1 MKITM
6 KKMLLLAGVAIVM
19 TIAASCEK
27 RDCVCRYYDQNGS
40 YVAEENWDGDQVS
53 GSQCQLME
61 NTPVVEVD
69 NETIIASSVSCT
81 NEW

>member
-1 MKITM
+1 M
-6 KKMLLLAGVAIVM
+6 KKLLLVTGIAAAMIL
-19 TIAASCEK
+19 AASCEHS
-27 RDCVCRYYDQNGS
+27 DCVCRYYDQNGT

-61 NTPVVEVD
+61 NNNIVEVD
-69 NETIIASSVSCT
+69 NETVIASSVSCS

>member
-1 MKITM
+1 M
-6 KKMLLLAGVAIVM
+6 KKLLLVTGIAAAMIL
-19 TIAASCEK
+19 AASCEHS
-27 RDCVCRYYDQNGS
+27 DCVCRYYDQNGA
-40 YVAEENWDGDQVS
+40 YVAEESWDGNQVS